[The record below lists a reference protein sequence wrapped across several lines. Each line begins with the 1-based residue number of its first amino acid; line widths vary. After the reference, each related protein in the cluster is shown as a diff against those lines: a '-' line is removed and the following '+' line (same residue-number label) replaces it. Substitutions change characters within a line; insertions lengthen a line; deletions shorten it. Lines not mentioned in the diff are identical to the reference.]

1 MSNTT
6 IKITIID
13 QYKSFNHESQLKTIN
28 LNTVIQLL
36 SKLKNIR
43 KNQIDFIRFKNSE
56 KAWELLSSKTP
67 DIEISNKEPFEL
79 LVKLIK
85 KEIPDSNIETMI
97 TEAKSQN

>member
-56 KAWELLSSKTP
+56 KAWELLS
-67 DIEISNKEPFEL
+67 
-79 LVKLIK
+79 
-85 KEIPDSNIETMI
+85 
-97 TEAKSQN
+97 

>member
-36 SKLKNIR
+36 IK
-43 KNQIDFIRFKNSE
+43 
-56 KAWELLSSKTP
+56 
-67 DIEISNKEPFEL
+67 
-79 LVKLIK
+79 IK
-85 KEIPDSNIETMI
+85 KYKKKSN
-97 TEAKSQN
+97 